1 MTSCVCVCEL
11 LRYSIVLSTGSE
23 HISRHN
29 SQYACNTKTQGNK
42 HEIFLLYFYYVKLI
56 TAQPFVKIQHLA
68 TIFEVVNKCTVQCR
82 WDDHI
87 TQ

>member
-1 MTSCVCVCEL
+1 MCVN
-11 LRYSIVLSTGSE
+11 YSGIQLFCQQAVNTFRDT
-23 HISRHN
+23 IHN
-29 SQYACNTKTQGNK
+29 MLATPRLKVTNMK
-42 HEIFLLYFYYVKLI
+42 YFYYVKLI

-82 WDDHI
+82 WDDHT